1 MHNAPKDIKI
11 ILGFD
16 FGLKHI
22 GVAIGEIMTATVKPL
37 SAITARHGNP
47 KWEDIDHL
55 VERWEPNAFVVGVPI
70 NMDGTDGSITH
81 LAKKFAL
88 ALFEHYSKPV
98 YEVDER
104 LTTVEAKQQL
114 FQKGGFDAL
123 DKSLVDSY
131 AAKIIVESWIA
142 DKQRKTL

>member
-1 MHNAPKDIKI
+1 MHNTPEDIKI

-22 GVAIGEIMTATVKPL
+22 GVAIGELFTATVKPL
-37 SAITARHGNP
+37 SAIKARHGEP
-47 KWEDIDHL
+47 KWQEIDHL
-55 VERWEPNAFVVGVPI
+55 VERWQPNAFVVGVPI
-70 NMDGTDGSITH
+70 NMDGTDGPITH
-81 LAKKFAL
+81 LAKKFGRAL
-88 ALFEHYSKPV
+88 YEHYSLPV

-104 LTTVEAKQQL
+104 LTTIEAKQQL
-114 FQKGGFDAL
+114 FEKGGFDAL

-142 DKQRKTL
+142 EKKRQKL